1 MQPIST
7 GYGISCNNCVYFIK
21 LNNIFNIS
29 IYADR
34 LEK

>member
-1 MQPIST
+1 MQPDPT

-21 LNNIFNIS
+21 MNNIFNIS

-34 LEK
+34 SEK